1 MYYLNNMF
9 VILDCVFASDY
20 FCCSSV
26 EPRTVVSG
34 LAKFMSLEELQDRLV
49 VVLCNL
55 KPVSM
60 RGKYILFVLFVTLV
74 GFAPIHG
81 DLCWPSLCPLALS
94 PLMK

>member
-1 MYYLNNMF
+1 MLYLNNMF
-9 VILDCVFASDY
+9 VILDYVFDSDNI
-20 FCCSSV
+20 CCSSV

-60 RGKYILFVLFVTLV
+60 RGNSILFASFVTLM
-74 GFAPIHG
+74 GFATIHG
-81 DLCWPSLCPLALS
+81 DLCWPSLWLLALS
-94 PLMK
+94 LLTK